1 MEKKKIIEVIHEKV
15 KVANFDDH
23 GKAVL
28 SMDDVG
34 DGKMIMDVLEDLKSD
49 STFDFDFDL
58 DKMLLTVHN
67 PEDDLDGFI
76 RRHPSPQKCK

>member
-34 DGKMIMDVLEDLKSD
+34 DGKMIMDVL
-49 STFDFDFDL
+49 
-58 DKMLLTVHN
+58 
-67 PEDDLDGFI
+67 
-76 RRHPSPQKCK
+76 